1 MSMLSGNGNTIF
13 NGVGSSMQDIITLK
27 SLPKIQELNDMKYDT
42 QIANEGSVRETAKV
56 GLATAKSIG
65 SLQIKMV
72 EDMND
77 PKTIEFEKTNKK
89 IKTLISTMTA
99 LKGAGLAYDSVQD
112 QINALVATLV

>member
-1 MSMLSGNGNTIF
+1 MISGNGNSVFGTM
-13 NGVGSSMQDIITLK
+13 STQMQDIIALK
-27 SLPKIQELNDMKYDT
+27 SLPKMQELNDMKYDT
-42 QIANEGSVRETAKV
+42 QIINEGFSQQTSRVQYE
-56 GLATAKSIG
+56 TAKSIG
-65 SLQIKMV
+65 DFQIATVK
-72 EDMND
+72 DIND